1 MAQAPSS
8 SIDLFTPDSI
18 TNPYP
23 LYKEL
28 RDLGPVVWLTSNQV
42 WAIPRY
48 EEVKHV
54 LKNWETFVSSR
65 GVAMDS
71 AVNAATSGP
80 KANSLTTDR
89 PLHDEIRRIT
99 SAPLLP
105 GALKEI
111 KPLIEDTARR
121 TVDDLCERKTFD
133 GMTEL
138 AQVLPLTIVSDLVG
152 LPIYGRESML
162 RWAAATF
169 NAMGP
174 MNERGK
180 SAVAEIK
187 ELHEFCLKEAIP
199 GKLRPGSWADR
210 IYKVVGD
217 NKTLAERCPAMMREY
232 IGPSL
237 DTTIFATGH
246 ILRLLG
252 ENPTQWQ
259 LLRKDPALIPAA
271 IDEALRLESPVRT
284 FTRCVQK
291 DVELSGT
298 LLPADSRVL
307 VMFSSGNRDERKWDQ
322 PDEFIVSRRPT
333 DHLAFGHGIHT
344 CAGMHLARLEI
355 SSLLMAMVERV
366 ETIEVG
372 KPEIFLNNTLG
383 GYASLPMRFSRN

>member
-1 MAQAPSS
+1 MAHTPTSN
-8 SIDLFTPDSI
+8 IDLFTQDSI
-18 TNPYP
+18 TNPYA

-28 RDLGPVVWLTSNQV
+28 RDLGPVVWLTTNKI

-48 EEVKHV
+48 EEVKFA
-54 LKNWETFVSSR
+54 LKTWDTFVSSR
-65 GVAMDS
+65 GVAMDA

-89 PLHDEIRRIT
+89 PLHDDIRRIT

-105 GALKEI
+105 GALKDI
-111 KPLIEDTARR
+111 KPLIEETARK
-121 TVDDLCERKTFD
+121 TIEELCGRESFE
-133 GMTEL
+133 GMSEL

-152 LPIYGRESML
+152 LPTYGRESML

-174 MNERGK
+174 MNDRGK
-180 SAVAEIK
+180 SAVEEIK

-217 NKTLAERCPAMMREY
+217 NKALVDRCPAMMREY

-252 ENPTQWQ
+252 ENPSQWA
-259 LLRKDPALIPAA
+259 LLRNEPALIPAA

-284 FTRCVQK
+284 FTRFVQK
-291 DVELSGT
+291 DTELAGT
-298 LLPADSRVL
+298 VLPAESRVL
-307 VMFSSGNRDERKWDQ
+307 IMFASANRDERKWER
-322 PDEFIVSRRPT
+322 PEEFVVTRRPT

-355 SSLLMAMVERV
+355 TSLLTAMIEKVD
-366 ETIEVG
+366 TIQVG
-372 KPEIFLNNTLG
+372 KPEVFFNNTLG
-383 GYASLPMRFSRN
+383 GYASLPMRFNRG